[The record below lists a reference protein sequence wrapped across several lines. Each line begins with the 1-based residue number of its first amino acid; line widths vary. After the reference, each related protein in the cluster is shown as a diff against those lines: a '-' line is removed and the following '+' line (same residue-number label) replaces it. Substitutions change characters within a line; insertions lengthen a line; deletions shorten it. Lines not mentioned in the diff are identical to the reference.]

1 MAMGFTFNLCEI
13 FDMAEAIER
22 KGSEFYRK
30 AAEIF
35 KDTDMHETLLQLA
48 EKEANHAIAFAA
60 IRKSFSERECPP
72 TAFDPD
78 GELALYLQ
86 AMADHRICGIK
97 DKNLCRELTGEESKE
112 EILQLA
118 IDREKEGL
126 AFYLGLKD
134 AVTKQSDKDKVEVI
148 IKAKM
153 RHIGLLSREP
163 GTLNK

>member
-1 MAMGFTFNLCEI
+1 MDFTFNLCEI
-13 FDMAEAIER
+13 FDMAETIER

-30 AAEIF
+30 ATETF
-35 KDTDMHETLLQLA
+35 RDSDTHGVLLQLA
-48 EKEANHAIAFAA
+48 DKVANHAIVFAA
-60 IRKSFSERECPP
+60 IRKSFSERECLP
-72 TAFDPD
+72 TVFDPD
-78 GELALYLQ
+78 DEQALYLQ

-97 DKNLCRELTGEESKE
+97 NKNLCRELTSKESKE

-134 AVTKQSDKDKVEVI
+134 AVPKQSDKDKVEVI

-153 RHIGLLSREP
+153 WHIGPLNREL
-163 GTLNK
+163 GTLNQ

>member
-1 MAMGFTFNLCEI
+1 MGFNFNLCEI
-13 FDMAEAIER
+13 FDLAEIIER

-30 AAEIF
+30 AAETF
-35 KDTDMHETLLQLA
+35 RDSDMHEVLLQLA
-48 EKEANHAIAFAA
+48 DKEANHAIAFAA
-60 IRKSFSERECPP
+60 IRKSFSEREYPP
-72 TAFDPD
+72 TVFDPD
-78 GELALYLQ
+78 DELLLYLQ

-97 DKNLCRELTGEESKE
+97 DKNLCRELTGKESRE

-126 AFYLGLKD
+126 AFYFGLKD
-134 AVTKQSDKDKVEVI
+134 AVPEQLDKDKVEVI

-153 RHIGLLSREP
+153 RHIGLLNREP

>member
-1 MAMGFTFNLCEI
+1 MGFTFNLCEI
-13 FDMAEAIER
+13 FDMAETIER

-30 AAEIF
+30 AAETF
-35 KDTDMHETLLQLA
+35 RDSDMHGVLLQLA
-48 EKEANHAIAFAA
+48 DKEANHAIAFAA
-60 IRKSFSERECPP
+60 IRKSFSERECPS

-97 DKNLCRELTGEESKE
+97 NKNLCRELTGKESKE

-134 AVTKQSDKDKVEVI
+134 AVPEQSNKDKVEVI

-153 RHIGLLSREP
+153 RHIGLLNRER
-163 GTLNK
+163 GTSNK

>member
-1 MAMGFTFNLCEI
+1 MDFTFNLCEI
-13 FDMAEAIER
+13 FDMAETIER
-22 KGSEFYRK
+22 KGAEFYHK
-30 AAEIF
+30 AAETF
-35 KDTDMHETLLQLA
+35 RDSETHRVLLQLA
-48 EKEANHAIAFAA
+48 DKEASHALAFAA

-72 TAFDPD
+72 TVFDPD
-78 GELALYLQ
+78 DEQALYLQ

-97 DKNLCRELTGEESKE
+97 NKNLCRELTGKESKE

-126 AFYLGLKD
+126 AFYMGLKD
-134 AVTKQSDKDKVEVI
+134 AVTKQLDQDKVEVI

-153 RHIGLLSREP
+153 RHIGLLNREL

>member
-1 MAMGFTFNLCEI
+1 MGFTFNLCEI
-13 FDMAEAIER
+13 FDLAETIER

-30 AAEIF
+30 AAETF
-35 KDTDMHETLLQLA
+35 KDSETYEVLLQLA
-48 EKEANHAIAFAA
+48 DKEANHALAFAA
-60 IRKSFSERECPP
+60 IRKSFSERECSP

-78 GELALYLQ
+78 NEQALYLQ

-97 DKNLCRELTGEESKE
+97 NKNLCRELNGKESKE

-126 AFYLGLKD
+126 AFYTELKD
-134 AVTKQSDKDKVEVI
+134 AVPKESDKDKVEVI

-153 RHIGLLSREP
+153 RHIDLLNREL